1 MLESHNMRGMSTL
14 SSDRLNLARKDH
26 KVVARAQLFREHSR
40 TVHHVLITVASSSS
54 KFELLKY
61 GKAHCKIPPTVRSM
75 QSSDLYRSKISN
87 QPTFKGKCVRPME
100 KERWVT
106 VWFDDGV
113 GNLKVVEITCTTT
126 NAVVTPASWLP
137 ISYSR
142 LRWKSMKTD
151 ASRSRIRP
159 NFSRMCLGKLCTGL
173 WLKICIF
180 GNYVTDAEEETTI
193 NNLLQQQAVD
203 FFDTSTQKLVMRYNK
218 CLDSA
223 SDYVEK

>member
-1 MLESHNMRGMSTL
+1 MRGMSTL

-40 TVHHVLITVASSSS
+40 MVHHVLITVASSSS

-87 QPTFKGKCVRPME
+87 QPTFKGKCVRSME

-142 LRWKSMKTD
+142 RFTITDPAEFFPNVSWKTVH
-151 ASRSRIRP
+151 RIVTENLHFR
-159 NFSRMCLGKLCTGL
+159 KLCDRCRGGNDNKQFVATTGGRL
-173 WLKICIF
+173 FRHKHSKTC
-180 GNYVTDAEEETTI
+180 DAI
-193 NNLLQQQAVD
+193 QVPR
-203 FFDTSTQKLVMRYNK
+203 F
-218 CLDSA
+218 C
-223 SDYVEK
+223 